1 MGTPVLDKGPEAGA
15 PQARRL
21 RGDGMPW
28 RERLFQLGLWASLA
42 VGVVF
47 LGCLLV
53 YVVVEAWPRLD
64 SRIWSNFPDIIDPSQ
79 AGAQSAIMGTI
90 WVIGFTALYCLPVGF
105 LTAIYL
111 EEYADPDRW
120 WNRAIEINIQN
131 LAAVPSIVYGILGL
145 GIISRGLGFG
155 QTVLTASLTLSL
167 LVLPTVIIAAREA
180 IRAVPPSIRE
190 ASLALGATQ
199 WQTIWRQVLPAAVPG
214 MATGSI
220 LALSRAIGE
229 AAPLLLLGGLT
240 FITFNPTGPDS
251 AFTVLPIQIFNWIS
265 QSRAEFVSLAA
276 AAIVILLV
284 ILLAMNSLAIWLR
297 NHYSRRW

>member
-1 MGTPVLDKGPEAGA
+1 MSNVVDGDLTVAEGPGVPRLKGRGT
-15 PQARRL
+15 
-21 RGDGMPW
+21 PW
-28 RERLFQLGLWASLA
+28 RERFFEFSLLASLA
-42 VGVVF
+42 VGVIF
-47 LGCLLV
+47 LGGLLT
-53 YVVVEAWPRLD
+53 YVAVEGWPRLD
-64 SRIWSNFPDIIDPSQ
+64 SRLWTNFPDLINPAN
-79 AGAQSAIMGTI
+79 AGAQSAITGTI
-90 WVIGFTALYCLPVGF
+90 WVIGFTALYCLPTGV

-111 EEYADPDRW
+111 EEYANPNRW

-167 LVLPTVIIAAREA
+167 LVLPVVIIAAREA
-180 IRAVPPSIRE
+180 IRAVPQSIRQ

-240 FITFNPTGPDS
+240 FITFNPTGVHS
-251 AFTVLPIQIFNWIS
+251 QFTVLPIQIFNWIS
-265 QSRAEFVSLAA
+265 QSRAEFTALAS